1 MSLPLQPRK
10 NMKRPAR
17 ISKLSAADERPA
29 RVSKLSPADDTQLQ
43 PFMLRLPA
51 EIRLQIFE
59 YAYGH
64 FVLRPAVEIASADLA
79 RVATPVGESK
89 ASEKLRPGYTR
100 PTAMQRRTSTRRLPP
115 EQSSNAFLG
124 IPLTCKL
131 FAKEAL
137 PILYRRTLFHID
149 VVPDMDYFNHK
160 RPIKSRKLVDAA
172 FLRNMEKY
180 RINLHM
186 DEAADVPGVLKNL
199 RSLITTMQASG
210 RPVPSSMCFPFCS
223 HSEMFEPA
231 NADDL
236 LGVFLP
242 SSLSLPF
249 FQIDDPVQHV
259 FSKATVKASMSDP
272 EGPYLFM
279 MSEIEW

>member
-10 NMKRPAR
+10 IMKRPAR

-29 RVSKLSPADDTQLQ
+29 QITKLSAIDDTQHM

-59 YAYGH
+59 HAYGH
-64 FVLRPAVEIASADLA
+64 FVLRPAIEIASADLA

-89 ASEKLRPGYTR
+89 ASEKLRTGYTR
-100 PTAMQRRTSTRRLPP
+100 PAAMQRRTSTRRLPP
-115 EQSSNAFLG
+115 KQSSNAFLG

-149 VVPDMDYFNHK
+149 VVPNMDYFNRK
-160 RPIKSRKLVDAA
+160 QPIKPRKLVNGA
-172 FLRNMEKY
+172 FLRDIEKY

-186 DEAADVPGVLKNL
+186 DEAADVPAILKNL
-199 RSLITTMQASG
+199 RSLVANMQASG
-210 RPVPSSMCFPFCS
+210 CPVPSSMSFPHCS

-242 SSLSLPF
+242 SSLSLPY

>member
-1 MSLPLQPRK
+1 
-10 NMKRPAR
+10 MKRPAR

-29 RVSKLSPADDTQLQ
+29 QITKLSTTDDTQLL

-64 FVLRPAVEIASADLA
+64 FVLRPAIEIASDDLNW
-79 RVATPVGESK
+79 VATPVGESK

-115 EQSSNAFLG
+115 EQSTNAYLG
-124 IPLTCKL
+124 IILTCKL

-149 VVPDMDYFNHK
+149 VVPDMDYFNRK
-160 RPIKSRKLVDAA
+160 RPTKSRKLVNGA
-172 FLRNMEKY
+172 FLRDMEKY

-186 DEAADVPGVLKNL
+186 DEAADVPAVLKNL
-199 RSLITTMQASG
+199 RALIATMQASG
-210 RPVPSSMCFPFCS
+210 CPVPSSMSFPHCS

-242 SSLSLPF
+242 SSLSLPY

>member
-17 ISKLSAADERPA
+17 ISKLSAAYERPA
-29 RVSKLSPADDTQLQ
+29 QITKLSVTNDTQLL

-64 FVLRPAVEIASADLA
+64 FVLRPAIEIASADLD

-100 PTAMQRRTSTRRLPP
+100 PTAMQRRTSTRRLSP
-115 EQSSNAFLG
+115 EQSSNAYLG
-124 IPLTCKL
+124 IILTCKL

-149 VVPDMDYFNHK
+149 VVPDMDYFNRK
-160 RPIKSRKLVDAA
+160 RPIKPRKLVNGA
-172 FLRNMEKY
+172 FLRDMEKY

-186 DEAADVPGVLKNL
+186 DEAADVQAVLKNL
-199 RSLITTMQASG
+199 RSLVATMQASG
-210 RPVPSSMCFPFCS
+210 CPVPSSMSFPHCS

-242 SSLSLPF
+242 SSLSLPY

-259 FSKATVKASMSDP
+259 FSKATIKASMSDP

>member
-29 RVSKLSPADDTQLQ
+29 QITKLSATDDTQLL

-64 FVLRPAVEIASADLA
+64 FVLRPAIEIASADLD
-79 RVATPVGESK
+79 RVATLVGESK

-100 PTAMQRRTSTRRLPP
+100 PTAMQRRTSTRRLSP
-115 EQSSNAFLG
+115 EQSSNAYLG
-124 IPLTCKL
+124 IILTCKL

-149 VVPDMDYFNHK
+149 VVPDMDYFNRK
-160 RPIKSRKLVDAA
+160 RPIKPRKLVNGT
-172 FLRNMEKY
+172 FLRDMEKY

-186 DEAADVPGVLKNL
+186 DEAADVPAVLKNL
-199 RSLITTMQASG
+199 RSLVATMQASG
-210 RPVPSSMCFPFCS
+210 CPVPSSMSFPHCS

-242 SSLSLPF
+242 SSLSLPY

>member
-17 ISKLSAADERPA
+17 ISKLSAADERPTQIT
-29 RVSKLSPADDTQLQ
+29 KLSATDDSQHM

-64 FVLRPAVEIASADLA
+64 FVLRPAIEIASADLN

-89 ASEKLRPGYTR
+89 ASEKLRPGFTG

-115 EQSSNAFLG
+115 EQSTNAYLG
-124 IPLTCKL
+124 IILTCKL

-149 VVPDMDYFNHK
+149 VVPDMDYFNRK
-160 RPIKSRKLVDAA
+160 RPIKSRKLVDGT
-172 FLRNMEKY
+172 FLRDMEKY

-186 DEAADVPGVLKNL
+186 DEAADVPAVLKNL
-199 RSLITTMQASG
+199 RSLIATMQASG
-210 RPVPSSMCFPFCS
+210 CPVPSSMSFPHCS

-242 SSLSLPF
+242 SSLSLPY